1 MNESSFPDQIVVQ
14 WRIAKQNWFLQMRHR
29 NAFVNHILVLAEAFF
44 KDSLSICH
52 FRIVNFRFLN
62 TKTVFTQQNYISHTQ
77 YAQQVQTKYE
87 AKLCKSKVRSSFSS
101 QCRSSFLSQLQGCR
115 DAVGYTHLSS
125 NSIKAVNYLLSLVH
139 ILVQC
144 RYSHTDFE

>member
-14 WRIAKQNWFLQMRHR
+14 WRIAKQNWFLQMRHC

-62 TKTVFTQQNYISHTQ
+62 TKIVFTQKNYISHTQ

-101 QCRSSFLSQLQGCR
+101 QCRSFSCLLVSCK
-115 DAVGYTHLSS
+115 DAGMQWDIHTWALTPS
-125 NSIKAVNYLLSLVH
+125 KLL
-139 ILVQC
+139 IIFC
-144 RYSHTDFE
+144 PYFIF